1 MVLINNMIGSA
12 LETHNF
18 PGDGKQQQHFK
29 GIMVP
34 IASPSQYSSIGVVE
48 NSSIEHQSSTSSL
61 LTSWLETHAYD
72 CW

>member
-12 LETHNF
+12 LATHNF

-29 GIMVP
+29 GIMVHT
-34 IASPSQYSSIGVVE
+34 ASPSQYSSVGAVE
-48 NSSIEHQSSTSSL
+48 NSPIKHQSSTSSL
-61 LTSWLETHAYD
+61 LTSCLETHDYD